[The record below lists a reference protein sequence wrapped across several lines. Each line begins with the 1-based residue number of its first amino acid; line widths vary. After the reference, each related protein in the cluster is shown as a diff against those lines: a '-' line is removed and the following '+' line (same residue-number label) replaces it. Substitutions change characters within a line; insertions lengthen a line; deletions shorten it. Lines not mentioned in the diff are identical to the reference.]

1 MKSGPVEL
9 MTGFG
14 YQGDA
19 LMARWQSGYVAA
31 CKAVYT
37 GSIPVRA
44 SKASIP
50 APLPRRRPGWNPLE
64 SS

>member
-1 MKSGPVEL
+1 MKSGAVEL
-9 MTGFG
+9 MTRFG

-44 SKASIP
+44 SKASVTGQAP
-50 APLPRRRPGWNPLE
+50 ATSPARLE